1 MLAIFYIV
9 TTPLQ
14 DTRGVPEVGTE
25 PVSCGDR
32 QPGKIARVSLR
43 LVYLIFD
50 GLLNWLTLLGRA
62 SASKTSNCSS
72 YATKSPYS
80 AEPTRGLAWTGPT
93 AHCSP
98 H

>member
-1 MLAIFYIV
+1 M
-9 TTPLQ
+9 T
-14 DTRGVPEVGTE
+14 
-25 PVSCGDR
+25 SGDR
-32 QPGKIARVSLR
+32 QPGMIAKVSLR

-80 AEPTRGLAWTGPT
+80 AEPTPSLA
-93 AHCSP
+93 
-98 H
+98 